1 MVVEPNW
8 YVVVCVADGMMANG
22 SSGLIPDC
30 DDDVVDDVRQPLTH
44 CMEVVADIV
53 MSRSKNGVH
62 ALGFSFVNSSESGMN
77 KKSLLRNQA
86 Q

>member
-1 MVVEPNW
+1 MVVEPDW
-8 YVVVCVADGMMANG
+8 YVVVCAVDGTKVNC

-30 DDDVVDDVRQPLTH
+30 DDDVVDEVRQPLTH
-44 CMEVVADIV
+44 HMEVAADIV
-53 MSRSKNGVH
+53 MTHSKNGVH